1 MRAPARPVAA
11 VLAAL
16 SIIAG
21 TASCGTLRTPSATA
35 CPEGGFDCP
44 RPLQFRAG
52 KAEVSGVL
60 SAARNNWSYAI
71 DVTTPVTLS
80 WHLSGPSM
88 RVVLTHPDGNADGPG
103 IDPVVP
109 LTMAGRYV
117 FSISSNT
124 MAENIY
130 GPFQLTLQLS
140 PLQKTRA
147 PEH

>member
-1 MRAPARPVAA
+1 M
-11 VLAAL
+11 
-16 SIIAG
+16 
-21 TASCGTLRTPSATA
+21 
-35 CPEGGFDCP
+35 
-44 RPLQFRAG
+44 
-52 KAEVSGVL
+52 L
-60 SAARNNWSYAI
+60 SAARNNWSYAM

-109 LTMAGRYV
+109 LTMTGRYV